1 MDFSLLL
8 SLPPRPSDHEREE
21 RGQCDFFT
29 FRVKRE
35 NFVAVLFPRDSFCLG
50 KEESGDSLHVREFH
64 CKRNHPNSV
73 GYLGAVGMDLQ
84 GIF

>member
-8 SLPPRPSDHEREE
+8 SLPPRPSDHERGE

-35 NFVAVLFPRDSFCLG
+35 NSVVVLFPQDSFCLG
-50 KEESGDSLHVREFH
+50 KESDDSLHVREFH
-64 CKRNHPNSV
+64 CKRDHPNSV
-73 GYLGAVGMDLQ
+73 GSLGAVVSNLQ
-84 GIF
+84 GRF